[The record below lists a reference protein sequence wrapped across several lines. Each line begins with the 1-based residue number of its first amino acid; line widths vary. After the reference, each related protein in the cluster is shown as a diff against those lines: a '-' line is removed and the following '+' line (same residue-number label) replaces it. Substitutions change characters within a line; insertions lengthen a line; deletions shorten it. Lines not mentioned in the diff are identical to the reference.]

1 MQESDLQMP
10 LFSWCSRIGGICASC
25 KANRYALL
33 LLSVLRLVS
42 QPLPKHLAPP
52 LHTPLPLG
60 RFARYPTSRSS
71 SSILATTSD
80 AILVPLLQLTAV
92 PDSPSHWFSLEHYYL
107 VSFGFGRAHRSSPC
121 MHVPPKW
128 YLRISL
134 PFPVVRIYTKHL
146 STPAHLHLSDFIIR
160 NSYSTTASSS
170 YYTNK
175 PHVSITAI
183 LLVFDPLRLLHEGPT
198 PIFSNTGLEQLG
210 RRIPTSH

>member
-1 MQESDLQMP
+1 MQESDCQNA
-10 LFSWCSRIGGICASC
+10 SSRGVPGLEGSVLHAKQIDT
-25 KANRYALL
+25 LL

-42 QPLPKHLAPP
+42 QPLPKHFAPP

-80 AILVPLLQLTAV
+80 GILFPLLQLTAV
-92 PDSPSHWFSLEHYYL
+92 PDSPSHWFSLEHYL

-134 PFPVVRIYTKHL
+134 PFPVVRIYTEAFVHQRICISATSL
-146 STPAHLHLSDFIIR
+146 F
-160 NSYSTTASSS
+160 
-170 YYTNK
+170 
-175 PHVSITAI
+175 
-183 LLVFDPLRLLHEGPT
+183 G
-198 PIFSNTGLEQLG
+198 
-210 RRIPTSH
+210 IPTVQLLPAPTTQTNPMYL

>member
-1 MQESDLQMP
+1 MLHAKQIDT
-10 LFSWCSRIGGICASC
+10 
-25 KANRYALL
+25 LL
-33 LLSVLRLVS
+33 LLCVLRLVS
-42 QPLPKHLAPP
+42 QPLPKHFAPP

-71 SSILATTSD
+71 SAILATTSD
-80 AILVPLLQLTAV
+80 AILFPLLQLTAV

-107 VSFGFGRAHRSSPC
+107 VGFGFGRAHRSSP
-121 MHVPPKW
+121 MHACPSKVV
-128 YLRISL
+128 LAHFST
-134 PFPVVRIYTKHL
+134 FPSCSNIHGSVCP
-146 STPAHLHLSDFIIR
+146 PAHLHLSDFIIR

-183 LLVFDPLRLLHEGPT
+183 LLVFDPLRLLHERPT

-210 RRIPTSH
+210 KRIPTSH